1 MVKYDVKNKISK
13 ILENNNKDER
23 SNFIFSWRT
32 RLDSRE
38 VLQNDSGRF
47 EGDLYIFL
55 LVLSPVEDILDILLE
70 NVEVIAVTHG
80 RLKEDAD
87 RERQSI

>member
-1 MVKYDVKNKISK
+1 MLKRWWTK
-13 ILENNNKDER
+13 
-23 SNFIFSWRT
+23 
-32 RLDSRE
+32 LDSRE
-38 VLQNDSGRF
+38 VLQNDSGGF